1 MQVRLLI
8 EEYLSYPT
16 ITNYLMK
23 DVDMVPA
30 PAFTICSQPSVKTSF
45 KLDPDTDFMEFEEF
59 SRTAVLLF
67 DVVLHIPFS
76 SLKFTN
82 SSSVNG
88 ETIFLLPKDKGH
100 WNERTLFAENK
111 KKTHYFKCYTL
122 FSNKYVETQPNGCL
136 GGTFVFDFK
145 DLGGITE
152 PKREKFALRVSRP
165 EKLVIF
171 NNTIT
176 SLFIRPEVIQKLS
189 RKDAPCSQ
197 LEDYSYTRCMENC
210 FWERFQSRPGL
221 PCIISSLLT
230 QEVNLTVPKCQDRK
244 SEKEMVG
251 ELLSAIPT
259 EMPTL
264 ADNCNCPRRCNMTE
278 YHISGDPTSAC
289 SQEVQSFRGAGRAI
303 LFFTF
308 PSKLV
313 PHFLEKEKVTLPDL
327 LSNIGGIVGVCLGIS
342 LITIFDIVE
351 QVRLMLEEYQSFPTN
366 TLYKIDDVEAVSAPA
381 FTVCPKPS
389 VKSSLAN
396 RKDLGFNASQNASV
410 SLGEIVWFDN
420 LRLQRPQNKSS
431 ANGETIIQ
439 ISDGSGHWT
448 QRTFY
453 GKGLFGP
460 NLQYFKCFTLFL
472 TKYILTGPGKCAGQS
487 FMFMFTPI
495 KDAPDPQF
503 EVFIHDQRE
512 KYTFLDIFRPEKV
525 VLLNNA
531 IANIFIRPEMIQKQ
545 SKKENP
551 CSVDEG
557 YSYYRVPHFLEKEKT
572 SLLDLLANIAGIV
585 GICLGVSLISIYD
598 VIAQISSLIHEKLLR
613 KSNKVIQESNP

>member
-1 MQVRLLI
+1 MH
-8 EEYLSYPT
+8 P
-16 ITNYLMK
+16 
-23 DVDMVPA
+23 
-30 PAFTICSQPSVKTSF
+30 
-45 KLDPDTDFMEFEEF
+45 
-59 SRTAVLLF
+59 
-67 DVVLHIPFS
+67 
-76 SLKFTN
+76 
-82 SSSVNG
+82 
-88 ETIFLLPKDKGH
+88 
-100 WNERTLFAENK
+100 
-111 KKTHYFKCYTL
+111 
-122 FSNKYVETQPNGCL
+122 
-136 GGTFVFDFK
+136 
-145 DLGGITE
+145 
-152 PKREKFALRVSRP
+152 
-165 EKLVIF
+165 
-171 NNTIT
+171 
-176 SLFIRPEVIQKLS
+176 
-189 RKDAPCSQ
+189 
-197 LEDYSYTRCMENC
+197 CMENC

-221 PCIISSLLT
+221 PCIIPSLLT
-230 QEVNLTVPKCQDRK
+230 QEVNLTVLNCHDRK

-251 ELLSAIPT
+251 ELLTAIPT

-264 ADNCNCPRRCNMTE
+264 AENCNCPRRCNMTK

-289 SQEVQSFRGAGRAI
+289 SQEIQSFRGAGRAI

-313 PHFLEKEKVTLPDL
+313 
-327 LSNIGGIVGVCLGIS
+327 
-342 LITIFDIVE
+342 
-351 QVRLMLEEYQSFPTN
+351 RLMLEEYQSFPTN
-366 TLYKIDDVEAVSAPA
+366 TLYQMDDVEGVSAPA

-396 RKDLGFNASQNASV
+396 RKDLGFNMSQSASV
-410 SLGEIVWFDN
+410 SLEEIVWFET
-420 LRLQRPQNKSS
+420 LPFRRLQNRSS

-472 TKYILTGPGKCAGQS
+472 RKYIQTGPGKCAGQS
-487 FMFMFTPI
+487 LMFMFTPI

-557 YSYYRVPHFLEKEKT
+557 YSYCRVPHFLEKEKTSLLDLLANIAGIVGICLGVSLMSIYDVIEQISSLIHEKLLRKSNKVPHFLEKEKT